1 MKLEGG
7 ERRLAVESQCF
18 RKCLQKIEANVV
30 SQFFSCRPGPSE
42 VQLSRALEKA
52 IRRSEVVDRESLCIL
67 AGQKVSSM
75 YISVAHLLL
84 LRSDE
89 SSAQVWQIRLDVHCL
104 NDEGNL
110 LDCASVACVAA
121 LRHFRKPEVTI
132 EGTEVTVVSWRPAS
146 CYALS
151 AIILILHS
159 CSTRLRNEYLYHYHY
174 ITRHTAY
181 HLRHSAQ
188 CRLIQS
194 LRRPSTDLSRC
205 Y

>member
-7 ERRLAVESQCF
+7 ELRLAVGSQCF
-18 RKCLQKIEANVV
+18 RKCLRNIEANVV
-30 SQFFSCRPGPSE
+30 SQFLSCRPGPSE

-75 YISVAHLLL
+75 HTSVDRLLF

-89 SSAQVWQIRLDVHCL
+89 LSAQVWQIRLDVHCL

-132 EGTEVTVVSWRPAS
+132 EGTEVTVVS
-146 CYALS
+146 
-151 AIILILHS
+151 
-159 CSTRLRNEYLYHYHY
+159 
-174 ITRHTAY
+174 
-181 HLRHSAQ
+181 
-188 CRLIQS
+188 
-194 LRRPSTDLSRC
+194 
-205 Y
+205 